1 MKSNINDV
9 SKFVIDFIESTDKD
23 KLKNKWES
31 KDVQKDLKKI
41 LKKIKS
47 NKVNAPIKK
56 PKRCKSS
63 YIYFC
68 EDKRPEIKKE
78 NPTMDA
84 KIIVTKL
91 GKLWAELKKEN
102 NSSKLLQYEKCA
114 KKDKQ
119 RYEKEMIEYN
129 KMMQNYYKE
138 YKVEILDKVEIVD
151 KVEILDK
158 VEIDDKKNKIKKSPN
173 KKTVEKKLKIED
185 IIVDEKND
193 KGIHESIVEDKVVDE
208 EDIDENFENYFV
220 KKIKKFTKM
229 YPALTS
235 EQLMKKMKKKWNKL
249 SEDKK
254 SKY

>member
-68 EDKRPEIKKE
+68 EDRRPEIKKE
-78 NPTMDA
+78 NPSMDA

-91 GKLWAELKKEN
+91 GTLWAELKKE

-138 YKVEILDKVEIVD
+138 DKVEIVD
-151 KVEILDK
+151 KVEI
-158 VEIDDKKNKIKKSPN
+158 DDKKKIKKSPN

-185 IIVDEKND
+185 IILDEKND
-193 KGIHESIVEDKVVDE
+193 KVIHESIVEDKVVNEVVNE
-208 EDIDENFENYFV
+208 EDVDENFENYFV

-229 YPALTS
+229 YPDLTS